1 MASAADR
8 IPIHH
13 AHEILAIF
21 GVTEPTA
28 VYEQRVKGDGFD
40 RDGLWDV
47 VTDGSRFVFIIDW
60 RAALPEELSLIAPAL
75 AELGAEVMV
84 VVDVPEGA
92 DDGWVSCEDRCAPVK
107 YCAADKDDFTNVI
120 RALQRVVPPAI
131 ESRASPD
138 NGDNDGWAFAALL
151 REEWANLESLDAQFV
166 SAYFHP
172 LPDATQ

>member
-28 VYEQRVKGDGFD
+28 VYERRVKDDGID

-60 RAALPEELSLIAPAL
+60 RATLPEELSLIAPAL
-75 AELGAEVMV
+75 AELGAELA
-84 VVDVPEGA
+84 VDVPGDA
-92 DDGWVSCEDRCAPVK
+92 DDGWVSCEDRCAAVK
-107 YCAADKDDFTNVI
+107 YRAADKDDFTDVI

-131 ESRASPD
+131 EFRAWPD
-138 NGDNDGWAFAALL
+138 NADNDAWTFAALL
-151 REEWANLESLDAQFV
+151 REEWAKLESLDTGFV
-166 SAYFHP
+166 STYFPP
-172 LPDATQ
+172 LPDAT